1 MPGRIV
7 RFFIKTRK
15 RRILFGFLTF
25 LVIFIAILNFFL
37 NSSYFKKY
45 VLQRTNNY
53 LANEYNLFASTEDI
67 SFNLLRLSIAIDGLL
82 IEPSPSE
89 ASFLAFL
96 KADSIVINVPLTTI
110 FSKKLHLQK
119 LKINN
124 PQVVI
129 HQFASNKKFKKIS
142 GNQKPLLFQI
152 DEFNITNGELIYKD
166 NDNNEMGSLT
176 DISASIRYSDKNHMH
191 IGEIKASGGKINF
204 PQLSKAIDGL
214 HIDFTFDDEKIFIKE
229 LELNSQLTKVNISGQ
244 LRDYINKPQ
253 YKFQLAGSLPLEE
266 FKPLFSPDYIYKGNV
281 LLKTIVEGEGR
292 EYDFTGELKGE
303 DIIVHNLLIDNLN
316 GAFKGNEDELFIDR
330 FETKLAGGNING
342 MLNINPISEKSYH
355 LSLEWDALDVFN
367 LTQQIPQFPITLF
380 SKSKGQLEAQ
390 WSGDALDQLDVKGDI
405 FFDSITTPQKKA
417 IVQNALDGQ
426 LSFEVQQGAVK
437 FHQSNLSINKNTL
450 TFSGIIDKKKKIT
463 SDFTFKSDDIS
474 TVERLLTQL
483 SSTMKISFLQNIPA
497 LNLAGRT
504 TISGNI
510 TGSLQKPRVS
520 LDIEGYEIQSLQYTA
535 RKIKGALLYENDAL
549 NFNMTADNIYAENE
563 DFSQIV
569 TEGNF
574 ENNSLIISKLSIA
587 KDDAVL
593 QGNVSIDFSS
603 KYYSLDIEGEK
614 INLKNIKYLKPGENG
629 IEGIFDLKLKGKGTL
644 EKPRLSL
651 HLFSERIAAFN
662 LKAQQVNFYADLIDD
677 TVKYSLKIPEGET
690 EIEGVLQLKGDYV
703 LKGVMFSRN
712 ARVEHI
718 IQDAEQKLTPEF
730 SGELSSD
737 VSYSIPLKEWQNL
750 TALIKMDKARI
761 KYQELVMQNSRP
773 ILVEI
778 EKGRLKVKDFS
789 FSGSDTEFNIYGEL
803 PINRE
808 DESAIRIDGAVNLQL
823 FQPFIQSSQIS
834 GVLSIRS
841 ELKGSLL
848 KPKLSADI
856 DLVDGVFTHSLLPY
870 RIHNI
875 SFHAIAEDN
884 YLKMERF
891 IAKVDEG
898 TISVR
903 GALLLDSLLFIK
915 PQAPAVVKAKDRN
928 DIEIVFS
935 NINIGTL
942 AQSVEAESL
951 KEVGGSV
958 DGKLHIQG
966 NFYSIKHLKIDGQ
979 LDKLLISLSQL
990 NLNSLETI
998 HFNIG
1003 DGMLFLNKM
1012 ELSGEKSLI
1021 QISGQTELEG
1031 EKNISAHISAK
1042 LNSALLTP
1050 FLTNII
1056 PGGSSN
1062 WELFIKGTINNPL
1075 ITGAGEIE
1083 NGFFQLKDFPITAND
1098 VNGKIELSKNMI
1110 TILSFQGV
1118 INGGPFNLTG
1128 ELKYIS
1134 NNIESIK
1141 MSLSANNVRLNYP
1154 EGLISQTNANL
1165 TLEKKEREKEWTLAG
1180 NIELSQAFYG
1190 QDIYPGSQL
1199 LSAIRSRQAKV
1210 IEKGAKGF
1218 PSPNLD
1224 ITITT
1229 LNSIVIDNNMADL
1242 ELLGN
1247 IRITGT
1253 MDNPILSGRVTN
1265 RYTGELKFA
1274 EHTYQIEKAVIDFL
1288 GTEEFDPYLDI
1299 VAHTKLKHRYDELEV
1314 KLTLF
1319 GPLSNINYSLSSSP
1333 PRSQEELA
1341 SLLITG
1347 RSFEE
1352 IKSETA
1358 NIIGNQMLLYFS
1370 SPIASPIAQQLEKLL
1385 KIEEVRIEPINIASE
1400 EDPGARFTFSKQVSE
1415 GVELTYSI
1423 DVSNSQNQT
1432 WILDYNLNRNL
1443 AIRSFRKDDGSYGS
1457 SFRHRIIFGSTKG
1470 ELQKKPTAQKEK
1482 LIIKEI
1488 TIEGDLIYPRKII
1501 EERTRL
1507 LKQGSPFDYLKLR
1520 KTVENLIEFYKM
1532 NNYLSIV
1539 VSPSINYEEND
1550 IVKITLQISPKKPI
1564 SILFSGDP
1572 IDKDMSSKIID
1583 AWDGRLPMEIVL
1595 KKSED
1600 LILKRLHSEGYY
1612 DAQIKTEEKEQEEK
1626 IIIIFYIN
1634 KGYRYKIR
1642 KFAILGN
1649 SSIKSESIIKV
1660 IKELPDNKDMG
1671 LWTIVY
1677 NFAQAKETVESF
1689 YHDNGFLSMVVNQ
1702 PEVIPD
1708 RRAKYVDLYMSIE
1721 EGPRSFVHSV
1731 ELQGN
1736 RNLSTV
1742 ELKKDLQ
1749 LIEKSIYRTPLLPE
1763 DKNHLINL
1771 YKRKGYQDVEIEVEV
1786 AKSSGTNDYTI
1797 LYKINEGIQ
1806 HTIDAIEIIGNRK
1819 TIDYVVLKELKFK
1832 KGDVLNLAK
1841 FSQSQKS
1848 LYDIGAF
1855 KSVNIYAQPLGDI
1868 RGKNKAVI
1876 EVQEKANFAIAYGLR
1891 YDSEVK
1897 LEGFGELSLNN
1908 VFGQGRSGVLYYRQ
1922 SDREKNLRFSL
1933 KEPYLFGKKLNS
1945 LYSLYYLEEIKASF
1959 KTEEIGFSL
1968 QQQRKLPS
1976 DFSLSYLYKL
1986 QRVHTYELEPIGPFI
2001 FDITLFLSEVSAF
2014 LLRDTRDDKMD
2025 AQRGSFFSLSFTY
2038 SPEFIGSDLTYIS
2051 LFGQY
2056 SFYKSLWPGF
2066 VWASNYR
2073 IGLADAFDQV
2083 LIPSRRFYAGG
2094 GNSIRGFERD
2104 TVGPIDPYLETAE
2117 GGESVFIMNQELR
2130 FPIYKWIKGV
2140 TFYDM
2145 GNVYMNFR
2153 DFNPL
2158 DARHSI
2164 GFGLRLNTPLSI
2176 IRLDYG
2182 INLFPLLGEPRG
2194 VFFFSIGQAF

>member
-1 MPGRIV
+1 
-7 RFFIKTRK
+7 
-15 RRILFGFLTF
+15 

-37 NSSYFKKY
+37 DSSYFKKY
-45 VLQRTNNY
+45 VLERANNY
-53 LANEYNLFASTEDI
+53 LTNEYNLFVSTDDI
-67 SFNLLRLSIAIDGLL
+67 SFNLLRLSIAIDGLQ
-82 IEPSPSE
+82 IEPSTSE
-89 ASFLAFL
+89 VSFLELF
-96 KADSIVINVPLTTI
+96 KADCIVINVPLTTL
-110 FSKKLHLQK
+110 FSNKLHLQE

-129 HQFASNKKFKKIS
+129 HQYDSDKKIKKIS

-166 NDNNEMGSLT
+166 NKYNEMGFLS
-176 DISASIRYSDKNHMH
+176 DISARIHYSSKNHKH
-191 IGEIKASGGKINF
+191 IGKIKVSNGKINF
-204 PQLSKAIDGL
+204 LQLSKVIDGL
-214 HIDFTFDDEKIFIKE
+214 HIDFAFDDEEITIENFA
-229 LELNSQLTKVNISGQ
+229 LNSQSTNVNISGQ
-244 LRDYINKPQ
+244 LKNYVNKPQ
-253 YKFQLAGSLPLEE
+253 YKFQLAGSLLLEE
-266 FKPLFSPDYIYKGNV
+266 FKPLFSPDYEYKGNV
-281 LLKTIVEGEGR
+281 LLKTIVEGEGS
-292 EYDFTGELKGE
+292 EYDFTGEFKGE
-303 DIIVHNLLIDNLN
+303 DIIVHNLLIDNLY
-316 GAFKGNEDELFIDR
+316 GAFKGNEDALFIDR

-342 MLNINPISEKSYH
+342 TLNINLIPEKAYH
-355 LSLEWDALDVFN
+355 LSLTWDALDVLN
-367 LTQQIPQFPITLF
+367 ITQQIPRFPITLF
-380 SKSKGQLEAQ
+380 SKSKGKLEAQ
-390 WSGDALDQLDVKGDI
+390 WSSTALDQLDAKGDI
-405 FFDSITTPQKKA
+405 SFDSTSMTPKKA
-417 IVQNALDGQ
+417 ITQNALDGQ
-426 LSFEVQQGAVK
+426 LSFEVQQGEVK
-437 FHQSNLSINKNTL
+437 FHQSNLSINENTL

-463 SDFTFKSDDIS
+463 YDFSFKSEDIS
-474 TVERLLTQL
+474 TIEKLLLQL
-483 SSTMKISFLQNIPA
+483 GSTMKIPFLQNIPD
-497 LNLAGRT
+497 LNLGGRT
-504 TISGNI
+504 AISGNI
-510 TGSLQKPRVS
+510 TGSLKKPTVS

-535 RKIKGALLYENDAL
+535 RKIKSALLYENDAM
-549 NFNMTADNIYAENE
+549 NFNVTADNVVVENE

-569 TEGNF
+569 AEGNF
-574 ENNSLIISKLSIA
+574 KNNSLCISKLRVV
-587 KDDAVL
+587 KGDATL

-603 KYYSLDIEGEK
+603 KYYSVDIKGDGIDLESFKYLQPGKNNIEGK
-614 INLKNIKYLKPGENG
+614 INLKLE
-629 IEGIFDLKLKGKGTL
+629 GKGTL

-651 HLFSERIAAFN
+651 HLSSERIAAFN
-662 LKAQQVNFYADLIDD
+662 IQAQQVNLYADLIDD
-677 TVKYSLKIPEGET
+677 SVKYSLKIPEGET
-690 EIEGVLQLKGDYV
+690 EIEGVLQLKGDYL
-703 LKGVMFSRN
+703 LKGVMFSRD
-712 ARVEHI
+712 ARVENI
-718 IQDAEQKLTPEF
+718 IQDTEHKLLPQF
-730 SGELSSD
+730 SGELSTEI
-737 VSYSIPLKEWQNL
+737 SYAIPLKEWQNL
-750 TALIKMDKARI
+750 TAIIMMDKVKI
-761 KYQELVMQNSRP
+761 NYQELTVQNSRP
-773 ILVEI
+773 VLVEM

-789 FSGSDTEFNIYGEL
+789 FGGSNTEFNIYGEL
-803 PINRE
+803 PLNRE

-823 FQPFIQSSQIS
+823 FQPFIKDSQIS

-841 ELKGSLL
+841 ELKGSLI

-856 DLVDGVFTHSLLPY
+856 DLVDGVFAHSLVPY
-870 RIHNI
+870 RIHSI

-891 IAKVDEG
+891 NAKIDEG
-898 TISVR
+898 TISVQ
-903 GALLLDSLLFIK
+903 GGLFLDSLPFKK
-915 PQAPAVVKAKDRN
+915 PQNLTAVEAKDRN

-935 NINIGTL
+935 DMNIGTA
-942 AQSVEAESL
+942 AQSVETEFL

-966 NFYSIKHLKIDGQ
+966 NFYSIKQLKIDGQ

-990 NLNSLETI
+990 DLKNKETI

-1012 ELSGEKSLI
+1012 ELSGKKSLI
-1021 QISGQTELEG
+1021 LISGQTELEG
-1031 EKNISAHISAK
+1031 EKNINAHISAK

-1110 TILSFQGV
+1110 TIPSFQGI

-1134 NNIESIK
+1134 DNIESVNL
-1141 MSLSANNVRLNYP
+1141 SLSANNVRLNYP

-1210 IEKGAKGF
+1210 IENGAKGF

-1224 ITITT
+1224 ITIAT
-1229 LNSIVIDNNMADL
+1229 LDSIVIDNNMADL

-1253 MDNPILSGRVTN
+1253 IDNPIFSGRVTN

-1274 EHTYQIEKAVIDFL
+1274 EHTYQIEKTVIDFL
-1288 GTEEFDPYLDI
+1288 DTEEFDPYLDI
-1299 VAHTKLKHRYDELEV
+1299 VAHTKLKHKYDELEV

-1319 GPLSNINYSLSSSP
+1319 GPLSNINYSLSSFP

-1347 RSFEE
+1347 RSFED

-1358 NIIGNQMLLYFS
+1358 NIIGNQMLMYFS
-1370 SPIASPIAQQLEKLL
+1370 SPIASPITQRLEKLL
-1385 KIEEVRIEPINIASE
+1385 KIEEVKIEPINIASE
-1400 EDPGARFTFSKQVSE
+1400 EDPGARFTFSKQVSDE
-1415 GVELTYSI
+1415 VELTYSI

-1457 SFRHRIIFGSTKG
+1457 SFMHRIILGSKKG
-1470 ELQKKPTAQKEK
+1470 ELQKKATAQKER

-1488 TIEGDLIYPRKII
+1488 KIEGDLIFPRKIL
-1501 EERTRL
+1501 EERIRL
-1507 LKQGSPFDYLKLR
+1507 FKEGSLFDYLKLR
-1520 KTVENLIEFYKM
+1520 KSIENLIEFYKM
-1532 NNYLSIV
+1532 NNYLDIV
-1539 VSPSINYEEND
+1539 VVPSINYEEKD
-1550 IVKITLQISPKKPI
+1550 IVKIGIEISPKKPI
-1564 SILFSGDP
+1564 SILFAGET
-1572 IDKDMSSKIID
+1572 IDKDMNSKIID
-1583 AWDGRLPMEIVL
+1583 TWDGRLPMEITL
-1595 KKSED
+1595 NQSED
-1600 LILKRLHSEGYY
+1600 LILKNLHSEGYY
-1612 DAQIKTEEKEQEEK
+1612 DSHIKTEVKEQEEK
-1626 IIIIFYIN
+1626 IIITFYIN

-1642 KFAILGN
+1642 KCAILGN

-1660 IKELPDNKDMG
+1660 IKELPGNKDMG
-1671 LWTIVY
+1671 LWTLVY
-1677 NFAQAKETVESF
+1677 NFAQAKEVVESF
-1689 YHDNGFLSMVVNQ
+1689 YHDNGFLRAVVNQ

-1708 RRAKYVDLYMSIE
+1708 RRNKYVDLNMSID
-1721 EGPRSFVHSV
+1721 EGPQSLVHSV

-1736 RNLSTV
+1736 KTFSNV
-1742 ELKKDLQ
+1742 ELNKNLQ
-1749 LIEKSIYRTPLLPE
+1749 LIEKSIYRHPLLAE

-1771 YKRKGYQDVEIEVEV
+1771 YKRKGYQDVEIEAEI
-1786 AKSSGTNDYTI
+1786 AKFSGTNDYAI

-1806 HTIDAIEIIGNRK
+1806 HTIDAIEIIGNQK
-1819 TIDYVVLKELKFK
+1819 TADYIILRELKFK
-1832 KGDVLNLAK
+1832 KGDVLNLAN

-1848 LYDIGAF
+1848 LYDIGVF
-1855 KSVNIYAQPLGDI
+1855 KSVSIYSQPLGDI
-1868 RGKNKAVI
+1868 KGKNKAVI
-1876 EVQEKANFAIAYGLR
+1876 EVQEEANYAIAYGLR

-1897 LEGFGELSLNN
+1897 LEGFSELSLYNI
-1908 VFGQGRSGVLYYRQ
+1908 FGRGRSGVLYYRK

-1945 LYSLYYLEEIKASF
+1945 LYSLHYLEETKASF

-1968 QQQRKLPS
+1968 QQQRKLPN

-1986 QRVHTYELEPIGPFI
+1986 QRIHTYELESVGPFV
-2001 FDITLFLSEVSAF
+2001 FDITLFLSEFSTFIV
-2014 LLRDTRDDKMD
+2014 RDTRDNKMD
-2025 AQRGSFFSLSFTY
+2025 SRRGSFFSLSFTY

-2051 LFGQY
+2051 FFGQY
-2056 SFYKSLWPGF
+2056 SFYKALKPEF
-2066 VWASNYR
+2066 IWASNYR

-2083 LIPSRRFYAGG
+2083 LIPSRRFYTGG
-2094 GNSIRGFERD
+2094 GNSLRGFELD
-2104 TVGPIDPYLETAE
+2104 SVGPIDPYLGTPD
-2117 GGESVFIMNQELR
+2117 GGESLFIMNQELR
-2130 FPIYKWIKGV
+2130 FPIYKWIRGV
-2140 TFYDM
+2140 AFYDM